1 MSAQFVAH
9 ALSYCLGRGTI
20 SLRGSRRRPWLEIV
34 RSETESTYLTH
45 QVRTLR
51 RLADA
56 PSDFVIDR
64 IDTDG
69 FYDKIRARLHCD
81 DLWRAYE
88 LMYRRDEKQIT
99 REILDI
105 TGLQGLIALWSDYG
119 RLNGLRSA
127 VGGRRS
133 HEVTELLAEWATD
146 LGFPATAS
154 FIRNGDKLL
163 RFDKHS
169 TAKLIHD
176 LKPKLHYTMRRK
188 LSKPR
193 S

>member
-1 MSAQFVAH
+1 M
-9 ALSYCLGRGTI
+9 
-20 SLRGSRRRPWLEIV
+20 
-34 RSETESTYLTH
+34 
-45 QVRTLR
+45 
-51 RLADA
+51 
-56 PSDFVIDR
+56 IDR

-69 FYDKIRARLHCD
+69 FYDKIRARFHCD

-88 LMYRRDEKQIT
+88 LMYPRDDKQIT

-105 TGLQGLIALWSDYG
+105 TGRQGLIALWSDFG
-119 RLNGLRSA
+119 RLNGHRSA

-133 HEVTELLAEWATD
+133 HADTELLAAWATD

-154 FIRNGDKLL
+154 VMRNGDKLL

-169 TAKLIHD
+169 TVLLVHE
-176 LKPKLHYTMRRK
+176 LKPDLHYTMRRK

>member
-1 MSAQFVAH
+1 M
-9 ALSYCLGRGTI
+9 GRGTI
-20 SLRGSRRRPWLEIV
+20 SLKGSRRRPWLEII
-34 RSETESTYLTH
+34 RNETESTYLTH

-51 RLADA
+51 RLADS

-69 FYDKIRARLHCD
+69 FYDRIRARLHCD

-88 LMYRRDEKQIT
+88 LMYRRDEKQLT

-105 TGLQGLIALWSDYG
+105 TGIQGLIALWSDYG

-133 HEVTELLAEWATD
+133 HEATELLAEWATD
-146 LGFPATAS
+146 LGYPATAS
-154 FIRNGDKLL
+154 VIRNGDKLL

-169 TAKLIHD
+169 TAKLIQE
-176 LKPKLHYTMRRK
+176 LKPQLHYTMRRK
-188 LSKPR
+188 LCKHR
-193 S
+193 T